1 MSFST
6 NTGRAPLLLAPTEV
20 DRLLSTGTVRR
31 GACRPLS
38 TGAGPSGPNP
48 LLSGWLATSCAARTG
63 ATLRTNSTSSSPN
76 VKRVPSLLNS
86 SRGFRLVA
94 LCMDCRN
101 AVPKLQWSATSLHT
115 VALLLKVLEIPGILR
130 LKGLV
135 MPTFSSVA
143 PPLAVPTFFPG
154 NSFSNDRPSSF
165 MSSSL
170 IRMPCLTV

>member
-31 GACRPLS
+31 GARRPLS
-38 TGAGPSGPNP
+38 PGAGPSGPNP
-48 LLSGWLATSCAARTG
+48 LPSGWSAA
-63 ATLRTNSTSSSPN
+63 LLTNSTSSVPS
-76 VKRVPSLLNS
+76 VKRVPPLLNS
-86 SRGFRLVA
+86 SRGVRPVA

-135 MPTFSSVA
+135 MPTLSSVA

-170 IRMPCLTV
+170 IRMPCLMV